1 MPPVASLI
9 SHPPFFDILHSQFGG
24 QPDFMALFN
33 TEDFDIENALSEEMK
48 DCRLI
53 IADSECWQSHKKAI
67 QNIIHHCHLKP
78 TLMCLG
84 QMHGEDFTG
93 RILPRPLKWG
103 QFLDEVDRRLAISRD
118 NIAAEMIDCAPFGHI
133 NISQSKW
140 IATNGAEVPLTD
152 RELILLHSLASTQSG
167 ALNKRTLYKAVWG
180 YKDDLET
187 HTLETHIYRLRQK
200 IEPDP
205 QNPVII
211 KTREDSYVLVNHENN
226 ICNTA

>member
-1 MPPVASLI
+1 MPPVASFI
-9 SHPPFFDILHSQFGG
+9 SHPPFFDILHSQFGA
-24 QPDFMALFN
+24 QPDFMAIL
-33 TEDFDIENALSEEMK
+33 NADDLKSDDTLSHDMK

-53 IADSECWQSHKKAI
+53 ITDSESWQNHKKDI
-67 QNIIHHCHLKP
+67 QELIKHCYLKP
-78 TLMCLG
+78 AFMCLG
-84 QMHGEDFTG
+84 QAQSDDFSG
-93 RILPRPLKWG
+93 KMLPRPLKWG

-118 NIAAEMIDCAPFGHI
+118 NITAEMIDCAPYGHI
-133 NISQSKW
+133 DIANSKW
-140 IATNGAEVPLTD
+140 IAIGGAEVPLTD

-167 ALNKRTLYKAVWG
+167 PLNKRTLYKAVWG

-226 ICNTA
+226 ICNAT